1 MAKSSSSSSSKK
13 KTARTSTRAKRATGA
28 STRSLP
34 TCRWLTPLA
43 ADPGYRP
50 ETAAMRAVAPML
62 DGIAD
67 GGSTERLCE
76 HLLGLA
82 RRAG

>member
-1 MAKSSSSSSSKK
+1 VA
-13 KTARTSTRAKRATGA
+13 AA
-28 STRSLP
+28 
-34 TCRWLTPLA
+34 WLTPLA

-50 ETAAMRAVAPML
+50 EDRRHAPVAPML